1 MTPNILCKMHVNLH
15 PWLFRPPGQCDL
27 LVFAAP
33 AGGLHLCELQQQLPV
48 APISIA
54 SCGGFLRSLP
64 VQDVEPG
71 GVAALRPTQPRSTAT
86 EAADQQQLATPDP
99 PQLGT
104 TEIRGLSR

>member
-1 MTPNILCKMHVNLH
+1 MHVNLH
-15 PWLFRPPGQCDL
+15 PRLFCPLGQCDL

-54 SCGGFLRSLP
+54 WCGGFLHSLP

-71 GVAALRPTQPRSTAT
+71 GVTALRPTQPRSTET